1 MKNKIFILLL
11 GLFFVLQLINQLYM
25 PIPSMIQMGI
35 VILLFLIVEKQS
47 LLGLFC
53 FTIMLSSSVLLYVE
67 NIIFVV
73 ALIYKFRK
81 EIRISKAFI
90 VVILIFLWELTH
102 VFINVNN
109 GFNES
114 LIYTIGFGT
123 CLLPFAIIKNIAK
136 AMNVRKTLYLFFIG
150 YFGFTIIIFLSYYQ
164 TFGTFD
170 ITGNVNRFGYSAHAG
185 TEDINS
191 RVLLINPNTIGI
203 YSALIISSVIVLR
216 HLKRLRID
224 FLSVMMLIY
233 ALFIGLM
240 TLSRTFILVTV
251 LTIFIYFIVQI
262 NNKFILRWLMLIS
275 TVLLTVYFVLSQTQ
289 IIDMLKRR
297 IFETND
303 ISGNRLTI
311 FNQYIHLVF
320 REESILFFGVGMQ
333 NYIEKIKRFNGYIDS
348 ATHNIVLEVLTI
360 WGILGIVLVLFLF
373 YSSIDIKNLKEIGR
387 LSDIVVKL
395 LPLLV
400 VIISAFF
407 GQYFISFYHTFCFTF
422 YALLILN
429 VKEVRYFD

>member
-11 GLFFVLQLINQLYM
+11 SLFFVLQLINQLYI
-25 PIPSMIQMGI
+25 PIPIMIQIGI
-35 VILLFLIVEKQS
+35 VMLLFLIVEKQA

-53 FTIMLSSSVLLYVE
+53 FTIMLSSSALLYVE
-67 NIIFVV
+67 NILFVV

-81 EIRISKAFI
+81 EIIISKAFI
-90 VVILIFLWELTH
+90 AVIFIFLWELTH
-102 VFINVNN
+102 VFVNVNN
-109 GFNES
+109 GYKES
-114 LIYTIGFGT
+114 LIYVIGFGI
-123 CLLPFAIIKNIAK
+123 CLLPFAIIKNVANTMDVK
-136 AMNVRKTLYLFFIG
+136 KTLYLFFIG

-170 ITGNVNRFGYSAHAG
+170 ITGNVNRFGYSANAG
-185 TEDINS
+185 TEDIDS
-191 RVLLINPNTIGI
+191 RTLLINPNTIGI

-216 HLKRLRID
+216 HLKRLRIR
-224 FLSVMMLIY
+224 FFNVLMLIY

-240 TLSRTFILVTV
+240 TLSRTFILVT
-251 LTIFIYFIVQI
+251 LLIIFIYLIVQI

-275 TVLLTVYFVLSQTQ
+275 AALVTVYVILSQTQ
-289 IIDMLKRR
+289 IIEMLKRR

-311 FNQYIHLVF
+311 FNQYINLIF
-320 REESILFFGVGMQ
+320 REETILFFGVGMQ

-348 ATHNIVLEVLTI
+348 ATHNIVLEVFTI
-360 WGILGIVLVLFLF
+360 WGILGVLLVLCLF
-373 YSSIDIKNLKEIGR
+373 FSSIDIQRLKETR
-387 LSDIVVKL
+387 KLSDIVVKF
-395 LPLLV
+395 LPFLV
-400 VIISAFF
+400 VMISALF
-407 GQYFISFYHTFCFTF
+407 GQFFISFYHTFCFTF